1 MSRQVSH
8 RRGTR
13 REDAYPLG
21 EVALALLLMLAF
33 LVALGLAGTSD
44 YESMRATRAA
54 EPAWEAG
61 R

>member
-13 REDAYPLG
+13 RADDRPLA
-21 EVALALLLMLAF
+21 ELALAIALMAAF

-54 EPAWEAG
+54 EPAWEVA

>member
-13 REDAYPLG
+13 RADAYPVAELA
-21 EVALALLLMLAF
+21 VALALMLAF

-54 EPAWEAG
+54 EPAWEVA